1 MAGTACTGHPTL
13 AHGALAGG
21 GFLRVF
27 CGRRTLAAFLTG
39 CVCVGLAPAA
49 ATLPPLLAGDGGG
62 GEVRT

>member
-1 MAGTACTGHPTL
+1 M
-13 AHGALAGG
+13 
-21 GFLRVF
+21 RVF